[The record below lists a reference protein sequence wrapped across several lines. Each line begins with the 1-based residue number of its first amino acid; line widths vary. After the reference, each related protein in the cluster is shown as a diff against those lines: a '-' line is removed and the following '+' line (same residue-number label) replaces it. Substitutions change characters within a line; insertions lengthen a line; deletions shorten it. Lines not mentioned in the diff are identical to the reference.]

1 MEMRDNS
8 KQTKNA
14 NENKPVD
21 NSEKR
26 KAYRRKY
33 MTEYMKD
40 RIADDNFRINE
51 NQNGV
56 QGCNINSKTYRNK
69 KHQAAKRTKLNPEH
83 VREIE
88 HRSFR
93 KRKSDNPQQIGRA
106 HV

>member
-1 MEMRDNS
+1 VNVTNALNIYIGRLDEFHYVSIVENRTMEMRDNS

-40 RIADDNFRINE
+40 RRADDNFRINE
-51 NQNGV
+51 DQ
-56 QGCNINSKTYRNK
+56 K
-69 KHQAAKRTKLNPEH
+69 
-83 VREIE
+83 
-88 HRSFR
+88 
-93 KRKSDNPQQIGRA
+93 
-106 HV
+106 